1 MDGRNTTPPMAI
13 IKNEEE
19 PTLQNNSLTSKTINA
34 AAPKP
39 YLSREAR
46 SILLQSILLQ
56 SNPPNS
62 NRRISPEI
70 EIPPRFQ
77 PILER
82 VLRKH
87 PELVEKRYNEFL
99 TAETM
104 GGNVPVQE
112 VDKIKL

>member
-1 MDGRNTTPPMAI
+1 MDGRSTMPPMGI
-13 IKNEEE
+13 IKNEDE
-19 PTLQNNSLTSKTINA
+19 PSIRNNSLTTKTNA
-34 AAPKP
+34 ALPQP
-39 YLSREAR
+39 YLSRKAR
-46 SILLQSILLQ
+46 SILPP

-62 NRRISPEI
+62 HRVISPEI

-82 VLRKH
+82 MIRQH

-104 GGNVPVQE
+104 GSNAPLQE
-112 VDKIKL
+112 ADKIKL